1 MPLSFSHVRPQLLA
15 QAAEARAV
23 TGKSAGSHDGSRPHQ
38 TMSSDASKED
48 SRARSTLFRRTWT
61 VTFLSLLVV
70 GVVWIFAQPVFSGA
84 DEPEHAT
91 ESQAVWSGQF
101 LPPLSLR
108 FGTQIESGVVRVPQ
122 LSNGAGCF
130 FNQSAKSAKCD
141 TTSLHGP
148 TPTRSASSYITGE
161 PPLPALLTGLPLYL
175 SPNRTGFYLSRLLT
189 AILGAALLATALAL
203 AVSRR
208 RPLLA
213 ASVLVAATPA
223 VIAEFGV
230 LGSSQLEIGS
240 VIVLWVCVA
249 LVSTGEE
256 LTRGLISLLFG
267 SAIVLL
273 LSRPISFLYAL
284 LAIAVLVGCCSRI
297 RLKELS
303 TSPGAKAWMVGAGV
317 VFVASL
323 LWYFLAEAPINP
335 HYMAQQ
341 HLPVITNAGSRISM
355 SLSVVTDWWSQMIGA
370 TGNDEYFG
378 PAWVTIVW
386 TLMAGAFVG
395 AGLLF
400 GRRRQILSIM
410 GLAVVLLV
418 LPVLG
423 QAYYLPKI
431 SFYWMGR
438 YSLPTFA
445 GLVIISA
452 AAVGSRLTGRETK
465 RLLLIVLPVVA
476 ALQVVELF
484 STLRRYVVGINGPI
498 NPFHWGSGWH
508 PPIDSLLLLLLGSAL
523 IMLAYGVVYR
533 AVLQGNVRQYSSPS
547 DSSYGS
553 DQGLVPTSA
562 SGA

>member
-1 MPLSFSHVRPQLLA
+1 
-15 QAAEARAV
+15 
-23 TGKSAGSHDGSRPHQ
+23 
-38 TMSSDASKED
+38 MSSDGGNEGFRS
-48 SRARSTLFRRTWT
+48 RSTLFRRAWT
-61 VTFLSLLVV
+61 VTFLSFLVV

-108 FGTQIESGVVRVPQ
+108 FGTQIESGVVRVPE

-130 FNQSAKSAKCD
+130 FNQAGKSAKCD
-141 TTSLHGP
+141 TKSMHGP
-148 TPTRSASSYITGE
+148 TPTRSAPSYITGE

-175 SPNRTGFYLSRLLT
+175 SPHRTGFYLSRLLT
-189 AILGAALLATALAL
+189 SILGAALLATALAL

-256 LTRGLISLLFG
+256 LTRGLTSLLFG

-273 LSRPISFLYAL
+273 LSRPISFGYAL
-284 LAIAVLVGCCSRI
+284 LAIAVLVGCCGSV
-297 RLKELS
+297 RLRELT
-303 TSPGAKAWMVGAGV
+303 TSPGAKAWMVGLGV
-317 VFVASL
+317 VFVGSL

-335 HYMAQQ
+335 NYMAQQ
-341 HLPVITNAGSRISM
+341 HLPVITNVGKRISM
-355 SLSVVTDWWSQMIGA
+355 SLGVVTYWWSQMIGA
-370 TGNDEYFG
+370 TGNDEYLG

-400 GRRRQILSIM
+400 GRPRQLVAIA
-410 GLAVVLLV
+410 GLAATLLV

-431 SFYWMGR
+431 YFYWMGR
-438 YSLPTFA
+438 YSLPIFA
-445 GLVIISA
+445 GLVIVSA
-452 AAVGSRLTGRETK
+452 AAIGNRLTGRETK
-465 RLLLIVLPVVA
+465 RLLFVVVPVVA
-476 ALQVVELF
+476 VLQVVELF

-498 NPFHWGSGWH
+498 NPLHWGSGWH

-523 IMLAYGVVYR
+523 IVLAYGAVYW
-533 AVLQGNVRQYSSPS
+533 AVLQGTIGRTYDIQQEESPGQVTTPSATSVSQFGLRSS
-547 DSSYGS
+547 
-553 DQGLVPTSA
+553 L
-562 SGA
+562 